1 MSKMYNKS
9 TNLLITTIKER
20 CRVCYTCVRECPAK
34 AIRISGGQ
42 AEVVPGRCIGCG
54 NCVRVCSQDA
64 KQYLNSRNEVLELL
78 KTESMVVACI
88 APSFPADFYDITP
101 EKMVGM
107 LKVIGFDHVYEVAFG
122 ADLVAREMNNFLDS
136 SNGKRLISTT
146 CPAVFEYVKCYHPN
160 LTENLATVVS
170 PMIAMS
176 RVIKEINGRDVK
188 IVFIG
193 PCIAKKAEASDL
205 EVFGEIDEVLT
216 FKELK
221 QIFEEL
227 QIVSKDVPSFPF
239 DGPIGGKGALF
250 PLSRGM
256 MQSVEVFEDLMKG
269 DIVSADGRYE
279 FIDAIKEFE
288 SGDLNTKLLEL
299 LCCNGCI
306 MGPGMVTDEP
316 VFRRRSRISKYV
328 RNRMNEIDRSEF
340 NGNIEKFSKLNLSR
354 TFIPNDQ
361 RTSLPDP
368 EEIKSVLIRMGKV
381 TLMDELNCGACGYES
396 CREHAIAIIEGL
408 AEDEMCLPFSIE
420 RLHKSVK
427 QLEVSN
433 EQLAKTRE
441 ALNQSEKLASMGQLA
456 AGIAHELNNPLGVVL
471 MYANLVLEDIDR
483 QSTAFD
489 DLNIIAQEAER
500 CKKIVSDL
508 LNFARKNKVVFQP
521 VNICDMV
528 DQCLKVTQV
537 PTNIS
542 VEIVHEYKNLTADID
557 RDQILQI
564 MNNLITNA
572 INSMAKGGKLIVVT
586 RKNNMN
592 IEIIIKDSGVGIPD
606 QIIDKIF
613 QPFFTTKQI
622 GKGTGLG
629 LAVTYGIIKMHKGT
643 IKVKS
648 NADPGKGQTGTT
660 FTVILPV
667 ENSTN

>member
-1 MSKMYNKS
+1 MYNKS

-64 KQYLNSRNEVLELL
+64 KQFLDSRSEVLELL
-78 KTESMVVACI
+78 RTKSKVVACI
-88 APSFPADFYDITP
+88 APSFPADFYDLSP
-101 EKMVGM
+101 QKLVGI
-107 LKVIGFDHVYEVAFG
+107 LKKLGFDKVYEVAFG
-122 ADLVAREMNNFLDS
+122 ADLVAREMHYFLES
-136 SNGKRLISTT
+136 SDAKRLISTT
-146 CPAVFEYVKCYHPN
+146 CPAVFEYVKCYHPD
-160 LTENLATVVS
+160 LTENLAPVVS
-170 PMIAMS
+170 PMIAMA
-176 RVIKEINGRDVK
+176 RVIKEINGNETK

-205 EVFGEIDEVLT
+205 EVSGEIDEVLT

-221 QIFEEL
+221 QMIDEFQL
-227 QIVSKDVPSFPF
+227 ISKDVQSLPF
-239 DGPIGGKGALF
+239 DEPIGGKGALF

-256 MQSVEVFEDLMKG
+256 MQSVEVYEDLIKG
-269 DIVSADGRYE
+269 DIITADGRYE

-316 VFRRRSRISKYV
+316 VFRRRARISKYV
-328 RNRMNEIDRSEF
+328 RNRMNEFDQNEF
-340 NGNIEKFSKLNLSR
+340 NKNIEKYSKLNLAR

-361 RTSLPDP
+361 RTKSPEP
-368 EEIKSVLIRMGKV
+368 EEIKDVLIRMGKV

-408 AEDEMCLPFSIE
+408 AEDEMCLPYSIE

-427 QLEVSN
+427 QLEISN
-433 EQLAKTRE
+433 EQLARTRE

-471 MYANLVLEDIDR
+471 MYANLVLEDIDK
-483 QSTAFD
+483 QSSTFE

-508 LNFARKNKVVFQP
+508 LNFARKNKVVFQH

-528 DQCLKVTQV
+528 DQCLKVTQI
-537 PTNIS
+537 PQNIS
-542 VEIVHEYKNLTADID
+542 VKTIHENLNLSADID
-557 RDQILQI
+557 RDQILQVL
-564 MNNLITNA
+564 NNLITNA
-572 INSMAKGGKLIVVT
+572 INSMIMGGQLTVIT
-586 RKNNMN
+586 SKNNKN
-592 IEIIIKDSGVGIPD
+592 IEIAIKDTGVGIPD
-606 QIIDKIF
+606 SNIDKIF

-629 LAVTYGIIKMHKGT
+629 LAVTYGIIKMHKGV
-643 IKVKS
+643 IKVYS
-648 NADPGKGQTGTT
+648 NAIPEKGQTGTV
-660 FTVILPV
+660 FTVILPI
-667 ENSTN
+667 ENCTN